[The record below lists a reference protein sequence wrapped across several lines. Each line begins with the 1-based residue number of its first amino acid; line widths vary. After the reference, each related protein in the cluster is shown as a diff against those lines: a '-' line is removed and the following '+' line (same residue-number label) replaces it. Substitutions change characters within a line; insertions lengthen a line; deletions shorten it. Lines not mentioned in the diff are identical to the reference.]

1 LPLPDFWRNSGFHLL
16 ERDPAGRL
24 RVTDDFLRAYYL
36 RPEVHPVEESDQAER
51 ELHASL
57 MAEPRRRVT
66 QSELNAMQD
75 ADARDNYRLVLK
87 FRDRL
92 LEAGTVE
99 GCYMGL
105 FKGAI
110 HTPPLFIEQMVH
122 VILRNILD
130 GCDEPLQLRAAELL
144 FREQKATIQDGH
156 ALLADLETV
165 EMHAAGNRY
174 GSIGRLIVEAQG
186 ALASVE
192 LDVLDQANAAIYW
205 ERESRHD
212 TVISLTYG
220 RPGLAALS
228 RVLEIWVQH
237 FRGIAVRVHPIRR
250 IEEARWA
257 WHIGLDAEST
267 AILNELWSGAEVE
280 PGRMQRILALF
291 ALQFDDPAA
300 MRGDIA
306 GRSVYLALS
315 ADEEGVVRMK
325 PQNLLTN
332 LPVNEA

>member
-1 LPLPDFWRNSGFHLL
+1 
-16 ERDPAGRL
+16 
-24 RVTDDFLRAYYL
+24 
-36 RPEVHPVEESDQAER
+36 VHPVEESDQAER

-57 MAEPRRRVT
+57 MAQPRRRVT
-66 QSELNAMQD
+66 QGELDLVQD
-75 ADARDNYRLVLK
+75 ADARDNYRLVLL

-92 LEAGTVE
+92 VEAGTVE
-99 GCYMGL
+99 GCYQRL
-105 FKGAI
+105 FQGAVDM
-110 HTPPLFIEQMVH
+110 PPLFIEQMVH

-130 GCDEPLQLRAAELL
+130 GCEDPLRVRAAELL
-144 FREQKATIQDGH
+144 FREQQATIREGH
-156 ALLADLETV
+156 ALVADLETV
-165 EMHAAGNRY
+165 QMHAAGSRY

-186 ALASVE
+186 DLGKMD
-192 LDVLDQANAAIYW
+192 LDVLDKANAALYW
-205 ERESRHD
+205 ERESRYD

-220 RPGLAALS
+220 RPALEALGL
-228 RVLEIWVQH
+228 VLEMWVKH
-237 FRGIAVRVHPIRR
+237 FRGIGVRVRPIRR
-250 IEEARWA
+250 IDEARWA

-267 AILNELWSGAEVE
+267 AILNQLWSGADVE
-280 PGRMQRILALF
+280 QGRMQRILALF

-325 PQNLLTN
+325 PQNLLIN